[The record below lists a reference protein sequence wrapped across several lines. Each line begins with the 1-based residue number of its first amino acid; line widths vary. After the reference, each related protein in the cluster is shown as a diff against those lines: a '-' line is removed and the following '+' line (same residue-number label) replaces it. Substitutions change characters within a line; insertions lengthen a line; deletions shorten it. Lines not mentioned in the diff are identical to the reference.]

1 MNENIHS
8 ARDREWPLLRQHI
21 TNVLR
26 PYQECETGQG
36 NDYCLSTSDSGLY
49 RHWIETEKK
58 ELIAPQVIK
67 SLQML
72 LVQYPNWEIVIVF
85 GASGQ
90 VIIRDDE
97 IIDGLKR
104 ESLPQ
109 ELRAIEYE
117 GSRPLGTRVGDIMY
131 SGVTA
136 SSPPGFSVS
145 IPDDSKLAE
154 LMKTLREA
162 GSS

>member
-1 MNENIHS
+1 
-8 ARDREWPLLRQHI
+8 
-21 TNVLR
+21 
-26 PYQECETGQG
+26 
-36 NDYCLSTSDSGLY
+36 
-49 RHWIETEKK
+49 
-58 ELIAPQVIK
+58 
-67 SLQML
+67 ML

-97 IIDGLKR
+97 IIDGLRR

-145 IPDDSKLAE
+145 IPDDSKLAA

-162 GSS
+162 GFS